1 MDKKT
6 HKATLELKADGA
18 PGEFR
23 ATFATFNVIDLDRD
37 VTIPGAFK
45 DGQEVRIAAWGHNWG
60 VPAIGKGT
68 IAQDDARAWVD
79 GAFFLDT
86 QAGKDTYL
94 SVKALGGLQEWSY
107 GFDVTEQS
115 FGEFEGQE
123 VRFLRGLDVHEVS
136 PVMLGAGVGTGTDTI
151 KAAKDANLAEVR
163 KAAETLGN
171 AAAALSAALDRAI
184 GSAEGDASAK
194 AEAGDAGKAEGD
206 DASAKDGV
214 PVVVLTP
221 YQRAELELLTT

>member
-6 HKATLELKADGA
+6 HKGTLELKADGA

-23 ATFATFNVIDLDRD
+23 ATFATFNVIDLDKD

-60 VPAIGKGT
+60 VPAIGKGV
-68 IAQDDARAWVD
+68 IAQDDSRAWVD
-79 GAFFLDT
+79 GQFFLDT

-151 KAAKDANLAEVR
+151 KAAKEESLTEVR
-163 KAAETLGN
+163 KAA
-171 AAAALSAALDRAI
+171 AALVAALDRAI

-206 DASAKDGV
+206 NASAKDGV